1 MEFGQKGSFLKT
13 KKKIGCWVF
22 LTKLGFF
29 DRMLGFFDF
38 THNKGSPLLASLIR
52 MLGFLDYPIL
62 LLYSFPSVF
71 IGQRQWFM
79 MLLIC
84 LCTCMLICLYASL
97 LSPLSMAA
105 RWAVT
110 DFFVSSIE
118 FIV

>member
-71 IGQRQWFM
+71 IGQRQCFK

-84 LCTCMLICLYASL
+84 LYDYVLMYLYAYMLIC
-97 LSPLSMAA
+97 
-105 RWAVT
+105 
-110 DFFVSSIE
+110 
-118 FIV
+118 FIA